1 MNLGDYGFGDVELA
15 DGEDVVFAIDKTA
28 GDGNPASK
36 RREALLL
43 TGRRLIHLS
52 GSGKRRQAM
61 MIPLRALDS
70 AQVVAFRGG
79 AGAYVWAGLAAVLS
93 VVLYAVIDNLAG
105 RILAPMAV
113 LGMGAYLVVDHLTD
127 AGQPAAVFRAGESEI
142 RWLLDAR
149 EGAADAY
156 ALINALHAELSAA
169 DGGGA
174 DGGGEDAAK
183 FAAR

>member
-1 MNLGDYGFGDVELA
+1 MNLGDYGFEDFDLA
-15 DGEDVVFAIDKTA
+15 EGEEVVFAIDKTA

-36 RREALLL
+36 RPEALLL
-43 TGRRLIHLS
+43 TGRRLIHLM
-52 GSGKRRQAM
+52 GSGKKRQAM

-70 AQVVAFRGG
+70 AEAVSFKGG

-105 RILAPMAV
+105 RVLAPLAV
-113 LGMGAYLVVDHLTD
+113 LGMGAYLVVNHLTD
-127 AGQPAAVFRAGESEI
+127 TGQPAAVFRAGESEI
-142 RWLLDAR
+142 RWLFEAR

-156 ALINALHAELSAA
+156 ALINALHAQLAA
-169 DGGGA
+169 DGGENG
-174 DGGGEDAAK
+174 GGGEGAR

>member
-1 MNLGDYGFGDVELA
+1 MNLGDYGFEDVELA
-15 DGEDVVFAIDKTA
+15 EGEDVVFRIDKTA
-28 GDGNPASK
+28 GDGNPAS
-36 RREALLL
+36 RRPEALLL
-43 TGRRLIHLS
+43 TGRRLIHLA
-52 GSGKRRQAM
+52 GAGKKRQAM

-70 AQVVAFRGG
+70 AEVVSFKGG

-113 LGMGAYLVVDHLTD
+113 LGMGAYLAVNHLTD
-127 AGQPAAVFRAGESEI
+127 TGQPAAVFRAGESEI
-142 RWLLDAR
+142 RWLFDPR

-156 ALINALHAELSAA
+156 ALINALHAELSPAA
-169 DGGGA
+169 DGGA
-174 DGGGEDAAK
+174 DAGEDSAR

>member
-1 MNLGDYGFGDVELA
+1 MNLGDYGFEDVELA

-36 RREALLL
+36 RPEALLL
-43 TGRRLIHLS
+43 TGRRLIHLA
-52 GSGKRRQAM
+52 GAGKRRQAM
-61 MIPLRALDS
+61 MIPLGALES
-70 AQVVAFRGG
+70 AQVVSFRGG

-149 EGAADAY
+149 DGAGEAY
-156 ALINALHAELSAA
+156 ALINALHGELASSGGD
-169 DGGGA
+169 DGAGG
-174 DGGGEDAAK
+174 